1 MKYVLS
7 GCLCSSFLIISCTS
21 SKIQNDPYDANI
33 IKEKSISMGAVH
45 NPNFRPVK
53 HENSIKTVLKNNI
66 QEVEKEPH
74 PSQNSPDKK

>member
-33 IKEKSISMGAVH
+33 IKEKSISMEAVH

-53 HENSIKTVLKNNI
+53 QENSIKKTLKTNI

>member
-21 SKIQNDPYDANI
+21 SKIHKDPYDANI
-33 IKEKSISMGAVH
+33 IKEKSISMEAVH

-53 HENSIKTVLKNNI
+53 QENSIKKTLETNI
-66 QEVEKEPH
+66 QEMEKEFN
-74 PSQNSPDKK
+74 PSQNFPDIK